1 MNRED
6 MIAAVKWIIEN
17 NSKDSKI
24 GAVKIYDFW
33 AISPSYAIRDGKP
46 THKDTGEVYK

>member
-6 MIAAVKWIIEN
+6 MIAAVKWIVEN
-17 NSKDSKI
+17 NKDARI
-24 GAVKIYDFW
+24 AAVKVFDFW
-33 AISPSYAIRDGKP
+33 ALSPSYTIKDGKP